1 MLVGVPKEIKTEEY
15 RVGLVPA
22 TVRELVARGHRVEI
36 RGGQA
41 RAPASPMKSMSRPAR
56 RLSVRRSGSLNV
68 PSLS

>member
-15 RVGLVPA
+15 RVGLVQRRYVSWSPVDIA
-22 TVRELVARGHRVEI
+22 LKS
-36 RGGQA
+36 RGGRA

-56 RLSVRRSGSLNV
+56 RLSVRPSGSLNV